1 MPSHPHPSPD
11 QDAGRSLRLRKEVP
25 ASERWDLTKLFA
37 DEAAWEKDLE
47 RYRELSA
54 KIPTFKGTLGTSAES
69 LAAALAFLRDFGM
82 VEERLAAY
90 AALRE
95 SENQGLSEARDRSAR
110 FMMTQSEAQTAWSYF
125 DPEIQAIPDAR
136 MAKFI
141 AQPALAEFAIWLR
154 KVLRFKP
161 HVLTEK
167 EERLLAMQIEA
178 NQTASNAFT
187 VLTDV
192 DFDFGS
198 IDTSEGPK
206 PLSHSLFASYLQS
219 SDRELRKAA
228 YERYYAEYDKHKT
241 TIGVLYEGSV
251 QLDRYAARV
260 RNYPSARAM
269 SLFPDDMPEAVYDNL
284 VSAVHAGLPALHRYY
299 ELRRKALK
307 LDELWHFD
315 VKVPLV
321 ASVKWHHSYDQ
332 AVDVVL
338 KALAPLGEEY
348 GRELARGLREGWVDR
363 YENKGKASGAFSY
376 GSYSAEP
383 YILMNFK
390 EDHLDDVFTL
400 AHEAGHSMHS
410 FYSARNNPYLHWH
423 YTTFE
428 AEVASTFNE
437 QLMQRHL
444 VSEAKSSAARAYLIN
459 KEIDA
464 IVGSLFRQ
472 TMFAEFEA
480 KTHALVESGT
490 PLTVDVLRA
499 EYRQLLE
506 AYFGPRVNL
515 LPVSD
520 LEGLRIPHFYRAFY
534 VYTYSTGISAAIAL
548 ADRVL
553 TGGAKTRDDYF
564 AFLRSGGSRYPLQSL
579 KVAGVDMSTPAP
591 VEAAIARF
599 DKLVGELGQALGVS

>member
-1 MPSHPHPSPD
+1 MRSQPTFSSDP
-11 QDAGRSLRLRKEVP
+11 DAGRSLRPRKEVP
-25 ASERWDLTKLFA
+25 RGDCWDLGKLYPS
-37 DEAAWEKDLE
+37 ESAWEKDLE
-47 RYRELSA
+47 RHRTLRA
-54 KIPTFKGTLGTSAES
+54 KIAGFRGTLGKSAEA
-69 LAAALAFLRDFGM
+69 LAAALAFLRDFN
-82 VEERLAAY
+82 VLEERLAAY

-95 SENQGLSEARDRSAR
+95 TEDQGLSESRDRTAR
-110 FMMTQSEAQTAWSYF
+110 FMMSQAEAQAAWSYL
-125 DPEIQAIPDAR
+125 DPEIQAIPDQR
-136 MAKFI
+136 MADFI
-141 AQPALAEFAIWLR
+141 EQPVLSEFATWLR
-154 KVLRFKP
+154 KLLRFKP

-167 EERLLAMQIEA
+167 EERLLAMQMEA
-178 NQTASNAFT
+178 NQTAANAFT

-192 DFDFGS
+192 DFVFGT
-198 IDTSEGPK
+198 IDTPEGGK
-206 PLSHSLFASYLQS
+206 PLTHSSFSSYLQS
-219 SDRELRKAA
+219 PDRELRKAA
-228 YERYYAEYDKHKT
+228 YERYYAEYERHKT
-241 TIGVLYEGSV
+241 TLGVLYQGSV
-251 QLDRYAARV
+251 QLDHYAAKV

-269 SLFPDDMPEAVYDNL
+269 ALFPDDMPELVYDNL
-284 VSAVHAGLPALHRYY
+284 VTAVRAGLPALHRYY

-307 LDELWHFD
+307 LDELWHYD
-315 VKVPLV
+315 VRVPLV
-321 ASVKWHHSYDQ
+321 ASVTWHHSYDQ
-332 AVDVVL
+332 AVDVAL

-348 GRELARGLREGWVDR
+348 GREVARGLREGWVDR

-376 GSYSAEP
+376 GCYGSEP

-400 AHEAGHSMHS
+400 IHEAGHSMHS
-410 FYSARNNPYLHWH
+410 YYSARSNPFMHWH

-437 QLMQRHL
+437 QLLQRHL
-444 VSEAKSSAARAYLIN
+444 VANASSDEARAYLIN

-480 KTHALVESGT
+480 KAHALVESGT
-490 PLTVDVLRA
+490 PLTVDVLRS
-499 EYRQLLE
+499 EYRALLD
-506 AYFGPRVNL
+506 AYFGPRVKL
-515 LPVSD
+515 QQVSD

-553 TGGAKTRDDYF
+553 GGGAKEREDYF

-591 VEAAIARF
+591 VAAAVARF
-599 DKLVGELGQALGVS
+599 DKLVGELARALGIS

>member
-1 MPSHPHPSPD
+1 MRSRRLHSALED
-11 QDAGRSLRLRKEVP
+11 TTRSLRLRTEVP
-25 ASERWDLTKLFA
+25 AADRWDLSKLYA
-37 DEAAWEKDLE
+37 DDTAWEKDLE
-47 RYRELSA
+47 KYRALRD
-54 KIPTFKGTLGTSAES
+54 KIPTFKGTLAKSAES
-69 LAAALAFLRDFGM
+69 LATALAFLRDIGM
-82 VEERLAAY
+82 LEESLAAY

-95 SENQGLSEARDRSAR
+95 TEDQGLSEARDRAAR
-110 FMMTQSEAQTAWSYF
+110 FMMSQAEAQASWSYF
-125 DPEIQAIPDAR
+125 DPEIQAIPEAR
-136 MAKFI
+136 MADFL
-141 AQPALAEFAIWLR
+141 AQPALSEYAIWLR
-154 KVLRFKP
+154 KLLRFKP
-161 HVLTEK
+161 HVLGEK
-167 EERLLAMQIEA
+167 EERLLAMQMEA

-192 DFDFGS
+192 DFDFGT
-198 IDTSEGPK
+198 IDTPDGPK
-206 PLSHSLFASYLQS
+206 PLSHSLFSSYLQS
-219 SDRELRKAA
+219 PDRALRKAA
-228 YERYYAEYDKHKT
+228 YERYYAEYEKHKT
-241 TIGVLYEGSV
+241 TLGVLYQGSV
-251 QLDRYAARV
+251 QLDHYAAKV

-269 SLFPDDMPEAVYDNL
+269 ALFPDNMPEAVYDNL
-284 VSAVHAGLPALHRYY
+284 VAAVHAGLPALHRYY

-307 LDELWHFD
+307 LDELWHYD

-321 ASVKWHHSYDQ
+321 ASVKWHHAYDQ

-338 KALAPLGEEY
+338 AALRPLGEDY
-348 GRELARGLREGWVDR
+348 GRELARGLRQGWVDR

-376 GSYSAEP
+376 GSYASEP

-410 FYSARNNPYLHWH
+410 YYSARNNPYLSWH

-444 VSEAKSSAARAYLIN
+444 VAQAKSNEARAYLIN

-480 KTHALVESGT
+480 KAHALVESGT
-490 PLTVDVLRA
+490 PLTIDVLRS
-499 EYRQLLE
+499 EYRQLLD
-506 AYFGPRVNL
+506 AYFGPGVKL

-534 VYTYSTGISAAIAL
+534 VYTYSTGIAAAIAL
-548 ADRVL
+548 ADRVV
-553 TGGAKTRDDYF
+553 TGGPKAREDYF
-564 AFLRSGGSRYPLQSL
+564 AFLKSGGSRYPLESL

-599 DKLVGELGQALGVS
+599 DKLVGELGQALGV

>member
-1 MPSHPHPSPD
+1 MLSHRLRSPD
-11 QDAGRSLRLRKEVP
+11 QDASRSLRLRTEVP
-25 ASERWDLTKLFA
+25 ATDRWDLAKLYA
-37 DEAAWEKDLE
+37 DDAAWEKDLE
-47 RYRELSA
+47 KYRSLRD
-54 KIPTFKGTLGTSAES
+54 KIPTFKGMLGQSAES
-69 LAAALAFLRDFGM
+69 LAAALAFLRDIGKL
-82 VEERLAAY
+82 EESLAAY
-90 AALRE
+90 ATLRE
-95 SENQGLSEARDRSAR
+95 TEDQGLSEARDRSAR
-110 FMMTQSEAQTAWSYF
+110 FMMSQAEAQASWSYF
-125 DPEIQAIPDAR
+125 DPEIQAIPEAR
-136 MAKFI
+136 MADFL

-154 KVLRFKP
+154 KLLRFKP
-161 HVLTEK
+161 HVLGEK
-167 EERLLAMQIEA
+167 EERLLAMQMEA

-192 DFDFGS
+192 DFDFGT
-198 IDTSEGPK
+198 IDTPDGPK
-206 PLSHSLFASYLQS
+206 PLSHSLFSSYLQS
-219 SDRELRKAA
+219 PDRALRKAA
-228 YERYYAEYDKHKT
+228 YERYYAVYEQHKT
-241 TIGVLYEGSV
+241 TLGVLYQGSV
-251 QLDRYAARV
+251 QLDHYAAKV

-269 SLFPDDMPEAVYDNL
+269 ALFPDSMPEAVYDNL
-284 VSAVHAGLPALHRYY
+284 VATVHARLPALHRYY

-307 LDELWHFD
+307 LDELWHYD

-321 ASVKWHHSYDQ
+321 ANVKWHHTYDQ

-338 KALAPLGEEY
+338 EALRPLGEDY
-348 GRELARGLREGWVDR
+348 GRELARGLRHGWVDR

-376 GSYSAEP
+376 GSYASEP

-410 FYSARNNPYLHWH
+410 YYSARNNPYLSWH

-444 VSEAKSSAARAYLIN
+444 VAQAKTNEARAYLIN
-459 KEIDA
+459 KEVDA

-480 KTHALVESGT
+480 KAHALVESGT
-490 PLTVDVLRA
+490 PLTIDVLRS
-499 EYRQLLE
+499 EYRQLLD
-506 AYFGPRVNL
+506 AYFGPRVKL
-515 LPVSD
+515 QEVSD

-534 VYTYSTGISAAIAL
+534 VYTYSTGIAAAIAL
-548 ADRVL
+548 ADRVSS
-553 TGGAKTRDDYF
+553 GGPKARDDYF
-564 AFLRSGGSRYPLQSL
+564 KFLKSGGSRYPLESL

-599 DKLVGELGQALGVS
+599 DKLVGELGQALGV